1 MKIAVI
7 NRYNN
12 HNKVSIA
19 FIKNF
24 RLKNG
29 ATGSTVVHNPHNIIV
44 LDTSYEYLCKTA
56 NLIIENN
63 EGLCALN
70 NKDTLMLNLPIAG
83 LMNMLMPKAVA
94 LKYIQLN
101 NFCRDVLNSNLDFP
115 LMTLSFMPL
124 TVVLT

>member
-1 MKIAVI
+1 MKIEVI

-29 ATGSTVVHNPHNIIV
+29 AIGSTVVHNSHNIIV
-44 LDTSYEYLCKTA
+44 LDTSYEYLYKTA

-63 EGLCALN
+63 GGLCALN
-70 NKDTLMLNLPIAG
+70 NKDSLMLNLPIAG

-94 LKYIQLN
+94 LKYI
-101 NFCRDVLNSNLDFP
+101 
-115 LMTLSFMPL
+115 
-124 TVVLT
+124 